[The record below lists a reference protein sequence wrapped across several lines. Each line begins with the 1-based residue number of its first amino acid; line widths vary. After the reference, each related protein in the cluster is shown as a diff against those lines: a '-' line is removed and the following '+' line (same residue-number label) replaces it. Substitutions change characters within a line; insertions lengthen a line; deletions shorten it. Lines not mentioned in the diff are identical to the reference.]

1 MKFYDTIEVNK
12 MAEKWE
18 IWDEKEEAAKSK
30 EETKKLYLK
39 GSTSGSMS
47 LKRKQVRRCQW
58 KRYGIM

>member
-12 MAEKWE
+12 VAEKWE

-47 LKRKQVRRCQW
+47 LKRKQVRRCQ
-58 KRYGIM
+58 